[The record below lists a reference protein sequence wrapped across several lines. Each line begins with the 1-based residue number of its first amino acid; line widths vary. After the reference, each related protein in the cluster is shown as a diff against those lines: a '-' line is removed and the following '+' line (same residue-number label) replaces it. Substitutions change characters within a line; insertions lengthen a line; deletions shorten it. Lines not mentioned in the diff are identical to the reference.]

1 MKLRYS
7 IKQTDGDWFMEVGIL
22 LYTRIKIQILVVIE
36 FDSLWRGLSA
46 LTITLLCIYDVEEIQ
61 VNIQI

>member
-1 MKLRYS
+1 MKLCYS
-7 IKQTDGDWFMEVGIL
+7 VKQTDGDWFMEVGIL

>member
-1 MKLRYS
+1 MKLCYS
-7 IKQTDGDWFMEVGIL
+7 VKQTDGDWFMEVGIL

-61 VNIQI
+61 VNVQI